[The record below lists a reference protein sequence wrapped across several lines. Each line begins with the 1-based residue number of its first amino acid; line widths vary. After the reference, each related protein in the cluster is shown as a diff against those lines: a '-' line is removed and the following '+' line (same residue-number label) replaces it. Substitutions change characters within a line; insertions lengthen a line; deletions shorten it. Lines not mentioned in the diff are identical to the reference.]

1 MKSTYATLI
10 DFSSHEHLNL
20 SAASSASLQGNVWSS
35 VFMAD
40 NITSSSSSYRLHVCY
55 KVFLSM
61 QCYTIH
67 PKEEGKKKTLLD
79 LEINW
84 LLFKC
89 ESKVA

>member
-10 DFSSHEHLNL
+10 DFSSCEHLNL

-40 NITSSSSSYRLHVCY
+40 NITSFPSSYRLHVCY

-61 QCYTIH
+61 HCYTIL
-67 PKEEGKKKTLLD
+67 PKEEEEEKTLLA
-79 LEINW
+79 LKINW

>member
-1 MKSTYATLI
+1 MKSTYAMLI
-10 DFSSHEHLNL
+10 DFSSCEHLNL
-20 SAASSASLQGNVWSS
+20 SAASCASLQGNVWSS
-35 VFMAD
+35 VFVAD
-40 NITSSSSSYRLHVCY
+40 NLTSFPSSYTLRVCC

-61 QCYTIH
+61 QWYTILYIY
-67 PKEEGKKKTLLD
+67 ETLLD